1 MTERERTMSSNKIFD
16 GKILKL
22 RVDTV
27 EMDGQ
32 KYTKREIVER
42 GPSVAVV
49 AVTEDDELLL
59 VKQFR
64 KAVDK
69 ELIELPAGMIDF
81 EEEPVKAAIRELE
94 EETGYI
100 AKSCDYILEMYS
112 SPGFCDERIYIFF
125 ADGLMIGEQ
134 NFDEFESIEV
144 LKVKFEEAL
153 KMIELGEIIDSK
165 SITGIL
171 LYNQMRRKKWKKLL
185 NI

>member
-1 MTERERTMSSNKIFD
+1 MSKHERTMSSNKIFD

-42 GPSVAVV
+42 GSSVAVV
-49 AVTEDDELLL
+49 AITPDDEILL

-69 ELIELPAGMIDF
+69 ELIELPAGMIEF
-81 EEEPVKAAIRELE
+81 EEEPAKACLRELE
-94 EETGYI
+94 EETGYK
-100 AKSCDYILEMYS
+100 ANTCDYVLEMYS
-112 SPGFCDERIYIFF
+112 TPGFCDERIYIFF
-125 ADGLMIGEQ
+125 ADDLSVGKQ
-134 NFDEFESIEV
+134 NFDEFEDIKVE
-144 LKVKFEEAL
+144 KVKFDEAL

-171 LYNQMRRKKWKKLL
+171 LYNQLRRKK
-185 NI
+185 